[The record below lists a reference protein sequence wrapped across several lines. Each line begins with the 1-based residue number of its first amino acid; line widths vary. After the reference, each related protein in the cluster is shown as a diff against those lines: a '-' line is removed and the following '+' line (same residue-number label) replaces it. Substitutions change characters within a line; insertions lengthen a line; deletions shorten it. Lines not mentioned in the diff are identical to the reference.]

1 VKPMN
6 RILSQADREGLA
18 QLVADVER
26 TTAGELVTVV
36 LKRSASYAAYRVG
49 WAAGMALLLT
59 GLVHLL
65 WPALPP
71 MELIGAEALLLVALY
86 AGFGYRPLLRW
97 LVPRAVRQR
106 ATNDCAKR
114 LFLELGVTETR
125 DRSGVLI
132 LLSEL
137 ERRVE
142 ILGDR
147 GIHEHLGAEVWKKLV
162 ANLVTSI
169 RDGHA
174 ADGLRAVIESLGR
187 ELGARFPPR
196 PDDANEL
203 PNHVII
209 ED

>member
-1 VKPMN
+1 MN

-26 TTAGELVTVV
+26 NTAGELVTVV

-49 WAAGMALLLT
+49 WASGVALLLT
-59 GLVHLL
+59 GFVHLL

-71 MELIGAEALLLVALY
+71 MELIGAEAILLITLY
-86 AGFGYRPLLRW
+86 AMLGYRPLLRW
-97 LVPRAVRQR
+97 LVPRSVRQR
-106 ATNDCAKR
+106 ATNECAKR
-114 LFLELGVTETR
+114 LFLDLGVTETR

-132 LLSEL
+132 MLSEL

-147 GIHEHLGAEVWKKLV
+147 GIHEHLGAEAWQKLV
-162 ANLVTSI
+162 ATLVTSI

-174 ADGLRAVIESLGR
+174 ANGLRSVIENLGR
-187 ELGARFPPR
+187 ELGAKFPPR
-196 PDDANEL
+196 ADDVNEL